1 MLEEVCSH
9 TTIIFISVRKI
20 DKLRIP
26 NNRQPKKER
35 RKKTNKQK
43 DCRKRKRKIK
53 ADHQD
58 ENCNVLAY
66 SLNA

>member
-26 NNRQPKKER
+26 NNRQPKKREEK
-35 RKKTNKQK
+35 KKTNKK
-43 DCRKRKRKIK
+43 IVEKKREK
-53 ADHQD
+53 
-58 ENCNVLAY
+58 
-66 SLNA
+66 